1 MFAKFWQNSFT
12 GLSILLFIN
21 EGVTKVEAVELFQIF
36 FLFGSSLPS
45 MTTSLI
51 SLVFCLGLAQ
61 MLLTTSISH
70 DRESQRSLTILMKVP
85 SQSRRPATWQL
96 DFTLLRPL
104 KPDFSPLK
112 PDFSSSFLIFLCI
125 RKGKQGQQRTESW

>member
-1 MFAKFWQNSFT
+1 MFAKFLQNSFT

-61 MLLTTSISH
+61 MLLLPLVTT
-70 DRESQRSLTILMKVP
+70 EKV
-85 SQSRRPATWQL
+85 RGL
-96 DFTLLRPL
+96 
-104 KPDFSPLK
+104 
-112 PDFSSSFLIFLCI
+112 
-125 RKGKQGQQRTESW
+125 